1 MGKGHRMKAVQRRVA
16 AVRNT
21 FISVTDGDSKF
32 LIVVSVDII
41 KSEDTHWK
49 KELRTNAFWVSL

>member
-41 KSEDTHWK
+41 KSEHTHWK

>member
-1 MGKGHRMKAVQRRVA
+1 MKSVQRRVA

-49 KELRTNAFWVSL
+49 KELRHPLRTNAFWVSF